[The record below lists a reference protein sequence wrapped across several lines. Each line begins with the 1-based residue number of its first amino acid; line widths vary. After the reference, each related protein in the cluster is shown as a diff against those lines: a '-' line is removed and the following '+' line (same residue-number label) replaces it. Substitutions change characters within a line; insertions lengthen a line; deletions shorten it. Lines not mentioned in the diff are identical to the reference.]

1 MDVERYE
8 RRMPLELREHPVSP
22 PASEWYLWRGHAVHV
37 ARAPNP
43 QATARLLAFHGAG
56 GNAGML
62 WPMLGRLAALG
73 SDVTAIDLPLY
84 GDTVSPRPRAVRYTD
99 WVSLAADFV
108 TDERRED
115 ARPIVIV
122 GASMGGM
129 LAYET
134 AQRTGEIAH
143 VVATCLLDPRD
154 PEAIAAASR
163 LPWIERVPTHVL
175 RVIGRAAGSLRVPV
189 RWFAEARRMS
199 PDPALTRACLG
210 DSRGAGASVP
220 LGYLTDFMTFDH
232 WRPESA
238 IGTPITLAHPAADAW
253 TPSRLSMR
261 FLNRIASTTRHVPL
275 ENCGHFPVEQPGL
288 SQFLAVV
295 SEALDDAG
303 A

>member
-1 MDVERYE
+1 
-8 RRMPLELREHPVSP
+8 
-22 PASEWYLWRGHAVHV
+22 
-37 ARAPNP
+37 
-43 QATARLLAFHGAG
+43 
-56 GNAGML
+56 ML
-62 WPMLGRLAALG
+62 WPMLGRLAARG
-73 SDVTAIDLPLY
+73 SDVTALDLPLY
-84 GDTVSPRPRAVRYTD
+84 GDTVSPRPRAVRYRD
-99 WVSLAADFV
+99 WVSLATDFV
-108 TDERRED
+108 NDERRAD
-115 ARPIVIV
+115 PRPIVIV

-163 LPWIERVPTHVL
+163 IPGVERVPARVL
-175 RVIGRAAGSLRVPV
+175 RATGRAAGGLLVPV

-199 PDPALTRACLG
+199 RDPALTRACLS
-210 DSRGAGASVP
+210 DPRGAGAALP

-238 IGTPITLAHPAADAW
+238 ISTPITLAHPAADAW
-253 TPSRLSMR
+253 TPAQLSAR
-261 FLNRIASTTRHVPL
+261 FLDRIASRTRHVPL

-288 SQFLAVV
+288 SQFLTVV